1 MTVVKFRVVIRRDKL
16 SKSTN
21 EAPVCLRITKDRK
34 VTYKT
39 LLHLDPKYWNE
50 KEQCVKKQHPNA
62 EGLNADIVQKDV
74 YEVIV
79 GDIEIEKKVSTE
91 TRKIKY
97 YE

>member
-1 MTVVKFRVVIRRDKL
+1 MTVAKFKVVIRREKL

-39 LLHLDPKYWNE
+39 LLHVSPDFWDE

-62 EGLNADIVQKDV
+62 AALNTIISQ
-74 YEVIV
+74 
-79 GDIEIEKKVSTE
+79 
-91 TRKIKY
+91 RKA
-97 YE
+97 EL